1 MYLYLFFPQ
10 KYYGTLQLQLV
21 HVVTIICC
29 SVFMVHYSYNLS
41 LWYIQLHDNLQLQLV
56 TKMRYTYDT
65 LQLQLFMR
73 LHLQLVTMN
82 QYFTLTTC
90 HYDTLQLW
98 LVSHKLKNEILPL
111 LFNRSMQEKRL
122 IWFWESVVLIV
133 LSIIIYLC
141 DHFPFLLILLSLV
154 TLGYTQFGVSFNLF
168 RWWTQM
174 KAR

>member
-1 MYLYLFFPQ
+1 MLQCL
-10 KYYGTLQLQLV
+10 YGTLQLL
-21 HVVTIICC
+21 TTC
-29 SVFMVHYSYNLS
+29 HYDTL
-41 LWYIQLHDNLQLQLV
+41 QLHDNLQLQLV
-56 TKMRYTYDT
+56 TPYSYDT
-65 LQLQLFMR
+65 LQLQLFMV
-73 LHLQLVTMN
+73 LHLQLVTMMHYSYN
-82 QYFTLTTC
+82 LSQWYVTAMTC
-90 HYDTLQLW
+90 
-98 LVSHKLKNEILPL
+98 LKQIKKWNSLIIVY
-111 LFNRSMQEKRL
+111 RGMQEKRQ